1 METSDTS
8 TWRVELVNKF
18 SINDAEDNTKTA
30 FTTGKT
36 VLKETETKIQKLV
49 NVIRVQ
55 LKPNGRE
62 SQIEEIDTVKNP
74 PLPTTNQ
81 I

>member
-81 I
+81 V

>member
-62 SQIEEIDTVKNP
+62 SQNEEIDTVKNP